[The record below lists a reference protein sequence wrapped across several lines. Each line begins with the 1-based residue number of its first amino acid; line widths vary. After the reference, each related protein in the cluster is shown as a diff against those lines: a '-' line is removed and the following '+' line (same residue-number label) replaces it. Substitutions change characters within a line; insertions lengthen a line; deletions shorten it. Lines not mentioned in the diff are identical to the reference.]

1 MENKTYLIDNS
12 NYLTLDGSPSIIK
25 IIEGHGYV
33 FLIRKHKDGT
43 TGARHEVG
51 NYSQGEEFLNLK
63 GTEKYDFILTGLNG
77 AKIQVI
83 NLIAMEMMGCAA
95 ANRNSLWVDYDKLVG
110 AAEETGHPLRIR
122 RGYDRGPAWSG
133 CGNVHGRIPG
143 RVLRSD
149 ERVPGRA

>member
-77 AKIQVI
+77 TKIQVSEY
-83 NLIAMEMMGCAA
+83 ND
-95 ANRNSLWVDYDKLVG
+95 SDF
-110 AAEETGHPLRIR
+110 EEK
-122 RGYDRGPAWSG
+122 
-133 CGNVHGRIPG
+133 
-143 RVLRSD
+143 
-149 ERVPGRA
+149 